1 MEELQLFGQNFEIKP
16 IANAAMGDDRNVV
29 SDLSDLGNKDVTDKL
44 FRQSGGFASDCINVL
59 VPVFTIFKRE
69 ATDSRQYA
77 IVAVAKF
84 DKNSTAA
91 NKLFKGFTYTGTSA
105 LFNRSYQYEDKVN
118 KANPIEYTETRFG
131 TPLIGTFNESRGEKM
146 NALAKDFTA
155 FLPKDSKRP
164 EIRTEF
170 DEKTNKVLFIGKDGK
185 PCPETEKQCFKLYES
200 FVFSE
205 EEKQQLIKAAEMYF
219 GGQKKEAEAQQP
231 KANPRRKQA

>member
-29 SDLSDLGNKDVTDKL
+29 SDLSELGNTEISGKL

-59 VPVFTIFKRE
+59 IPVFTIFKRE
-69 ATDSRQYA
+69 ATDSRQFA

-91 NKLFKGFTYTGTSA
+91 NKIFKGFTYTGISA

-146 NALAKDFTA
+146 NTLAKEFIA

-185 PCPETEKQCFKLYES
+185 PCPETERQCFKLYES

-205 EEKQQLIKAAEMYF
+205 EEKAQLIKAAEMYF

>member
-1 MEELQLFGQNFEIKP
+1 MEELELFGQHFEVKP
-16 IANAAMGDDRNVV
+16 ITNAANGDDRNVV
-29 SDLSDLGNKDVTDKL
+29 NDLSDLGNTEISDKL

-69 ATDSRQYA
+69 ATDSRQFA

-146 NALAKDFTA
+146 NTLAKNFTA
-155 FLPKDSKRP
+155 FSPKDQKRP
-164 EIRTEF
+164 EIRTNF
-170 DEKTNKVLFIGKDGK
+170 DEKANKVLFITQDGK
-185 PCPETEKQCFKLYES
+185 PCPESERQCFKIYES
-200 FVFSE
+200 FVFTE
-205 EEKQQLIKAAEMYF
+205 EEKTQLIKAAELYF
-219 GGQKKEAEAQQP
+219 GGQKKEA
-231 KANPRRKQA
+231 